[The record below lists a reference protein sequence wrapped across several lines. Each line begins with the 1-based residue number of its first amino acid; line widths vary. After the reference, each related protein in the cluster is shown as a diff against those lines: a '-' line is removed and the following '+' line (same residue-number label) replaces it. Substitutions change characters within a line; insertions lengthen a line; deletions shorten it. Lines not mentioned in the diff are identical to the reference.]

1 MANETNILTD
11 EDLLKSLKKNV
22 TDEDMNILRAKFEE
36 KDQAIF
42 DLKQSHKNLQ
52 NINKKLIEAEKAK
65 MTFLS
70 NLKNEINNP
79 LASLIALGEEIE
91 SMEEGSDERKQY
103 KEISDIVLRDVLS
116 LDFQMKNLMAAAE
129 LESGDVELQ
138 LVKASVNTII
148 ETAIKNLGPLV
159 TEKNVSFTVKGD
171 DPLWINSDT
180 EKLYI
185 VIINLLSNAVIFN
198 KDGGDV
204 KVEIGVEGKDFVCA
218 ITDEGIGIDT
228 KDLKDIFNSFVQLD
242 TGLTKQYRGH
252 GIGLSVTRDFAELLG
267 GEVAVESKVGVG
279 STFTL
284 RVPARLDEEVSSTF
298 VDGVELFGDDTEGE
312 TF

>member
-1 MANETNILTD
+1 MAKDINTLTD
-11 EDLLKSLKKNV
+11 EELLKSLKGAVGDENMNV
-22 TDEDMNILRAKFEE
+22 LRAKFEE

-42 DLKQSHKNLQ
+42 DLQQSHKNLQ
-52 NINKKLIEAEKAK
+52 DINKKLIDAEKAK
-65 MTFLS
+65 SVFLS

-148 ETAIKNLGPLV
+148 DTAIKNLNPLV
-159 TEKNVSFTVKGD
+159 NEKKIKVSVIGE
-171 DPLWINSDT
+171 DPLWINTDT

-185 VIINLLSNAVIFN
+185 VLINLLSNAVIFN
-198 KDGGDV
+198 KDGGSV
-204 KVEIGVEGKDFVCA
+204 KIDISVDGKDFVCT
-218 ITDEGIGIDT
+218 ITDEGVGIDT
-228 KDLKDIFNSFVQLD
+228 ENLSEIFNSFVQLD
-242 TGLTKQYRGH
+242 SGLTKQYRGH
-252 GIGLSVTRDFAELLG
+252 GIGLSVTKDFAEFLG
-267 GEVAVESKVGVG
+267 GEVLVDSKVGIG

-284 RVPARLDEEVSSTF
+284 RIPARLDEEVDSTF
-298 VDGVELFGDDTEGE
+298 IDGVELFGSDAEGE
-312 TF
+312 TY